1 MEGVAAMER
10 LDYRRAVALLGKYGD
25 YNSALAYLSSGYD
38 DKALR
43 ILLGLDRNSAR
54 VAYLTAVALSRA
66 GKNEK
71 AVEFFRRSISLEP
84 SMIHRGRLD
93 PEIREL
99 MLEYGIE

>member
-1 MEGVAAMER
+1 M
-10 LDYRRAVALLGKYGD
+10 L
-25 YNSALAYLSSGYD
+25 
-38 DKALR
+38 
-43 ILLGLDRNSAR
+43 
-54 VAYLTAVALSRA
+54 

-84 SMIHRGRLD
+84 SMIYRGRLD